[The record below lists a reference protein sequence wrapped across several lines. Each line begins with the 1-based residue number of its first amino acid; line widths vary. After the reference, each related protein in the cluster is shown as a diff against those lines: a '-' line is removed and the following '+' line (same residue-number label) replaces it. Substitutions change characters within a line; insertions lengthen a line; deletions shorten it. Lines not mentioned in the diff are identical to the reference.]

1 MSDKKNIKAAVL
13 SVSFIGMG
21 TSAIAAILDNIA
33 SEFPMVSIGTI
44 QFLMT
49 FTSFFV
55 IAFSLA
61 APSIGNRFGQNNTAS
76 FGCFLFIVSGI
87 LSFLFHKRLELL
99 FLFAAIMG
107 SGIGLSVPFCNGVIA
122 QAFDGDERN
131 AMMGNQASATNI
143 GAMLMTFT
151 GGFLASIHWSYNYLV
166 YLIAI
171 PGLLLSKKYMPH
183 EEKKEKSSSIFH
195 LLKNQKIRYYAILA
209 GTVTLLFNTAPTN
222 LSMLIAEKQFGNST
236 ISGIT
241 NAILL
246 ASGTVSGILFGRIR
260 KHLGRRIIAL
270 GLFSIMVGHIIC
282 AKASTFPMLI
292 LGCII
297 SGSAISEIMPQLMLD
312 AADNSNGNTSA
323 SSSLIMAFGNIGI
336 FASPVITRLATILL
350 KNSLTV
356 SRFVVSSTI
365 AGIVA
370 CVILYFLRDH

>member
-1 MSDKKNIKAAVL
+1 
-13 SVSFIGMG
+13 
-21 TSAIAAILDNIA
+21 
-33 SEFPMVSIGTI
+33 
-44 QFLMT
+44 
-49 FTSFFV
+49 
-55 IAFSLA
+55 
-61 APSIGNRFGQNNTAS
+61 
-76 FGCFLFIVSGI
+76 
-87 LSFLFHKRLELL
+87 
-99 FLFAAIMG
+99 
-107 SGIGLSVPFCNGVIA
+107 
-122 QAFDGDERN
+122 
-131 AMMGNQASATNI
+131 
-143 GAMLMTFT
+143 
-151 GGFLASIHWSYNYLV
+151 
-166 YLIAI
+166 
-171 PGLLLSKKYMPH
+171 
-183 EEKKEKSSSIFH
+183 
-195 LLKNQKIRYYAILA
+195 
-209 GTVTLLFNTAPTN
+209 
-222 LSMLIAEKQFGNST
+222 MLIAEKQFGNST